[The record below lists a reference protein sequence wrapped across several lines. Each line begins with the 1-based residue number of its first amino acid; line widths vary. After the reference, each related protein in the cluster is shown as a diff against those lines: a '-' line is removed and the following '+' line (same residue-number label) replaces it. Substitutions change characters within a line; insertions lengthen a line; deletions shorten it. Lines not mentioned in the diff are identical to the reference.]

1 MRKAR
6 NLQSFMSVSLDLGK
20 LDHLGKLEQEQTSGK
35 LKCKAK
41 SRSLVYTDLQVE
53 NSPHSSNVTYG
64 LK

>member
-1 MRKAR
+1 
-6 NLQSFMSVSLDLGK
+6 MSVSLDLGK

-35 LKCKAK
+35 PKCKAK

-53 NSPHSSNVTYG
+53 DSPHSSNVTYG